1 MEQTL
6 NKEEQKQWVI
16 VPCEFI
22 LLQVLNNKT
31 FCETANEN
39 PPVENLPVQK
49 NQWSHSLSLPKSI
62 HLSINT
68 DRLEFSVLQPGRC
81 SLGLSLLNQSATC
94 QRRIPWTRLFITLCS
109 SFWRGPQDQLEM
121 KKKYPN
127 HEETV
132 TYSSHHRLYVTKEE
146 KKPTVILFNAL
157 VNVSQLLSWWQ
168 VLLSPDV

>member
-1 MEQTL
+1 MKQTL

-49 NQWSHSLSLPKSI
+49 TNDPTLSLPKSI

-121 KKKYPN
+121 NLQLKKKYPN
-127 HEETV
+127 HEE
-132 TYSSHHRLYVTKEE
+132 RL
-146 KKPTVILFNAL
+146 
-157 VNVSQLLSWWQ
+157 
-168 VLLSPDV
+168 

>member
-49 NQWSHSLSLPKSI
+49 NQ
-62 HLSINT
+62 
-68 DRLEFSVLQPGRC
+68 
-81 SLGLSLLNQSATC
+81 
-94 QRRIPWTRLFITLCS
+94 
-109 SFWRGPQDQLEM
+109 
-121 KKKYPN
+121 
-127 HEETV
+127 
-132 TYSSHHRLYVTKEE
+132 
-146 KKPTVILFNAL
+146 
-157 VNVSQLLSWWQ
+157 
-168 VLLSPDV
+168 